1 MRTVGQVEALFLDF
15 NGTLSDDE
23 HVLATVYAELFAD
36 HGQLLPASEYLD
48 RFAGMSDAE
57 IFRLGLGESADVEA
71 LTEERIERYR
81 ERTGDGET
89 ITPDARRAVAEAA
102 GRVPVVVVTSAFR
115 REVEPALA
123 GSGLAGA
130 VSGIVSVDDVRY
142 PKPHPEPYRAACRLA
157 GVWSARAV
165 AVEDTPT
172 GIRSAQAA
180 GVRCAAVTGTMARN
194 RLSGAEELLDRLTPE
209 TVAALLER

>member
-1 MRTVGQVEALFLDF
+1 MDALFLDF

-23 HVLATVYAELFAD
+23 HVLASVYSELFAD
-36 HGQLLPASEYLD
+36 HGRLLPPSEYLE

-71 LTEERIERYR
+71 LTEERIG
-81 ERTGDGET
+81 RTLARTADGSA
-89 ITPDARRAVAEAA
+89 IGPDARAAVAEAA
-102 GRVPVVVVTSAFR
+102 ARVPVVVVTSAFR

-123 GSGLAGA
+123 GSGLADA
-130 VSGIVSVDDVRY
+130 VSAIVAVDDVRY
-142 PKPHPEPYRAACRLA
+142 PKPHPEPYRAACRVA
-157 GVWSARAV
+157 GVWSAHAV

-180 GVRCAAVTGTMARN
+180 GVRCAALAGTMGR
-194 RLSGAEELLDRLTPE
+194 RSLEGADELLDALTPDA
-209 TVAALLER
+209 VIALLES